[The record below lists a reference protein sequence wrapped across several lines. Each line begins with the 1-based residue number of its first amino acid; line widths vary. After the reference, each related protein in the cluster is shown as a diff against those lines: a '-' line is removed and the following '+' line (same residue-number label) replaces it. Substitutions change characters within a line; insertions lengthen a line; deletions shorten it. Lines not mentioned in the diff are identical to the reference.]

1 MQSDKPKIFFLT
13 GIQDF
18 LTRRQEDMMLGCE
31 KNKNMSSCL
40 HVKKHVFL
48 SKKTCL
54 HVKKTC
60 LHVRYANIVQAVK
73 RCYKIKID
81 SGDLCCRFCGVLLRY

>member
-31 KNKNMSSCL
+31 KNKNMSS
-40 HVKKHVFL
+40 
-48 SKKTCL
+48 CL

>member
-40 HVKKHVFL
+40 PVR
-48 SKKTCL
+48 KTCL
-54 HVKKTC
+54 LV
-60 LHVRYANIVQAVK
+60 
-73 RCYKIKID
+73 
-81 SGDLCCRFCGVLLRY
+81 

>member
-13 GIQDF
+13 GRLFRQEYRLF

-48 SKKTCL
+48 SAMQIS
-54 HVKKTC
+54 
-60 LHVRYANIVQAVK
+60 YK
-73 RCYKIKID
+73 R
-81 SGDLCCRFCGVLLRY
+81 

>member
-13 GIQDF
+13 GRLFRHEDRLF
-18 LTRRQEDMMLGCE
+18 LTGRHEDMMLGCE

-40 HVKKHVFL
+40 P
-48 SKKTCL
+48 
-54 HVKKTC
+54 VKKTC

-81 SGDLCCRFCGVLLRY
+81 SGDLCCRFCGVLLRF

>member
-54 HVKKTC
+54 HVF
-60 LHVRYANIVQAVK
+60 HANVCTIELYV
-73 RCYKIKID
+73 YIP
-81 SGDLCCRFCGVLLRY
+81 F

>member
-18 LTRRQEDMMLGCE
+18 LTRRQEDIMLGCE

-48 SKKTCL
+48 SAMQIS
-54 HVKKTC
+54 
-60 LHVRYANIVQAVK
+60 YK
-73 RCYKIKID
+73 R
-81 SGDLCCRFCGVLLRY
+81 